1 MVSPALT
8 PEVFATPFIWVNL
21 CRIGKV
27 RRPLWHGALVSI
39 LLSTKLDKDVKQTK
53 YSVCDAF
60 YRAKNIGDQCKEPG
74 ISLLTVERI
83 NMI

>member
-21 CRIGKV
+21 CRIGK
-27 RRPLWHGALVSI
+27 VSI

-60 YRAKNIGDQCKEPG
+60 YRAKNGVGQCKEAG
-74 ISLLTVERI
+74 IFLLTVERI